1 MDGPD
6 DVTRMVDRRRKR
18 SGRQVMASAAL
29 PRRVLAGHPRTFI
42 ALAIG
47 VAAWIAAAGIAPGL
61 PAQTRA
67 IAGWDV
73 GALSFIALALQLFAT
88 RPPEQM
94 AAQAEAQEEGEW
106 TIFWVMLLG
115 TVFSFAALS
124 GEFSGLKDLPRV
136 ERGLHVAL
144 VAATLML
151 SWLLAHVVFTFR
163 YAHEWYDLDGLGQVK
178 GGLQFPSDDQPDY
191 FDFLYFAVVIGMTF
205 QVSDVQI
212 SARRLRR
219 LALLHGLLSFLF
231 NTVIVALTVN
241 IAAGL
246 L

>member
-1 MDGPD
+1 MLS
-6 DVTRMVDRRRKR
+6 M
-18 SGRQVMASAAL
+18 GR
-29 PRRVLAGHPRTFI
+29 PRRIMAGHSRTF
-42 ALAIG
+42 AAFAAG
-47 VAAWIAAAGIAPGL
+47 VAAWWAIAVTEPGWS
-61 PAQTRA
+61 PQIRA

-73 GALSFIALALQLFAT
+73 GASAFLVLAVILFAA
-88 RPPEQM
+88 RAPEQM
-94 AAQAEAQEEGEW
+94 AAEAEAQEDGQW

-124 GEFSGLKDLPRV
+124 IEFSGIKDLPRV

-144 VAATLML
+144 VAATLLL
-151 SWLLAHVVFTFR
+151 SWLLAHMVFTLR
-163 YAHEWYDLDGLGQVK
+163 YAHEWYDLDDRRKTK
-178 GGLQFPSDDQPDY
+178 GGLDFPSDDLPDY

-212 SARRLRR
+212 TSRRLRR
-219 LALLHGLLSFLF
+219 LVLLHGLLSFLF

-241 IAAGL
+241 LAAGL

>member
-1 MDGPD
+1 MLSIGL
-6 DVTRMVDRRRKR
+6 T
-18 SGRQVMASAAL
+18 
-29 PRRVLAGHPRTFI
+29 RRVLAGHPRTFI
-42 ALAIG
+42 ALGVG
-47 VAAWIAAAGIAPGL
+47 VAAWMVIAGAYPGWA
-61 PAQTRA
+61 AQTRA

-73 GALSFIALALQLFAT
+73 GAFAFLAMAIHLFAV
-88 RPPEQM
+88 RLPKQM
-94 AAQAEAQEEGEW
+94 AADAEAQEEGQW

-115 TVFSFAALS
+115 TIFSFAALS

-144 VAATLML
+144 VAATLLL
-151 SWLLAHVVFTFR
+151 SWLLAHLVFTFR
-163 YAHEWYDLDGLGQVK
+163 YAHEWYDLDEQGRTK
-178 GGLQFPSDDQPDY
+178 GGLAFPSDDLPDY
-191 FDFLYFAVVIGMTF
+191 FDFLYFSVVIGMTF

-212 SARRLRR
+212 TSRRLRR
-219 LALLHGLLSFLF
+219 LVLMHGLLSFLF

>member
-1 MDGPD
+1 
-6 DVTRMVDRRRKR
+6 
-18 SGRQVMASAAL
+18 MASLAL
-29 PRRVLAGHPRTFI
+29 PGRVLAGHPRTFA

-47 VAAWIAAAGIAPGL
+47 LAVWAVIGAAAPGW

-67 IAGWDV
+67 IAGWDT
-73 GALSFIALALQLFAT
+73 GALAFIALALHLFAV
-88 RPPEQM
+88 RPPERM
-94 AAQAEAQEEGEW
+94 AAEAEAQEEGQW
-106 TIFWVMLLG
+106 TLFWVMLLG
-115 TVFSFAALS
+115 TIFSFAALS

-151 SWLLAHVVFTFR
+151 SWLLTHFVFTFR
-163 YAHEWYDLDGLGQVK
+163 YAHEWYDLDGHGQTK
-178 GGLQFPSDDQPDY
+178 GGLDFPSDDQPDY
-191 FDFLYFAVVIGMTF
+191 IDFLYFSVVIGMTF

-212 SARRLRR
+212 TARRLRR

-241 IAAGL
+241 IAAGML
-246 L
+246 

>member
-1 MDGPD
+1 M
-6 DVTRMVDRRRKR
+6 M
-18 SGRQVMASAAL
+18 
-29 PRRVLAGHPRTFI
+29 
-42 ALAIG
+42 
-47 VAAWIAAAGIAPGL
+47 PGW
-61 PAQTRA
+61 PPQTRA
-67 IAGWDV
+67 IAGWDF
-73 GALSFIALALQLFAT
+73 GALVFLGLALHLFAT
-88 RPPEQM
+88 RTPEQM
-94 AAQAEAQEEGEW
+94 AADAEAQEEGAW

-115 TVFSFAALS
+115 TIFSFAALS

-136 ERGLHVAL
+136 ERGLHVAV
-144 VAATLML
+144 VAATLTL

-163 YAHEWYDLDGLGQVK
+163 YAHEWYDLDALGQTK

-191 FDFLYFAVVIGMTF
+191 LDFLYFSVVIGMTF

-212 SARRLRR
+212 TARRLRR
-219 LALLHGLLSFLF
+219 LALLHGMVSFLF